1 MGLITNTDVHIP
13 EVTLE
18 DMLSR
23 PRLESWSGWRGISDA
38 AVKERV
44 RNLAYRIMKDH
55 VSKAVCPL
63 DLLRIERILRGKED
77 ARLLDDLI
85 EGAIV
90 LGWGPSARL
99 AKDRIYIVNASID
112 QDRDMMCEYC
122 VIKVHCNLVKFWK
135 EKERICMKVVINW
148 YYGQVNDTEIS
159 LNSFDIATLIFDMV
173 L

>member
-1 MGLITNTDVHIP
+1 MGLITNTDVSIP

-23 PRLESWSGWRGISDA
+23 PRIESWTGWRGISNA

-55 VSKAVCPL
+55 ISKAVCPL
-63 DLLRIERILRGKED
+63 DLLRIERILRGEGETRFLGD
-77 ARLLDDLI
+77 QI
-85 EGAIV
+85 EGFV
-90 LGWGPSARL
+90 VFEWGFCVKLNNDRL
-99 AKDRIYIVNASID
+99 HVVNISID

-122 VIKVHCNLVKFWK
+122 VIKVHCNLVKFLK
-135 EKERICMKVVINW
+135 EKERICMKVVIDW
-148 YYGQVNDTEIS
+148 YYGQVDDTEIS
-159 LNSFDIATLIFDMV
+159 LNSFDIATLIFDIV